1 MPTALLNPL
10 YVADWLKHESDNYH
24 SRDTGTLAAGS
35 GVVVTGTVLAK
46 VTATGKYVPAA
57 ASGADGSQTAV
68 ACLIVGDAQ
77 ATSVDATSA
86 DKKIVVLSRHGDVSH
101 AGITY
106 GPTIND
112 ATKRAAANAQLAAVG
127 IVVREGA

>member
-1 MPTALLNPL
+1 MATVYNSPI
-10 YVADWLKHESDNYH
+10 YIADWLKFESPSYH
-24 SRDTGTLAAGS
+24 SRDTATIAAGS
-35 GVVVTGTVLAK
+35 GVLVSGTVLAL

-57 ASGADGSQTAV
+57 ATGTDGSQTANAIFIV
-68 ACLIVGDAQ
+68 APGDVLTVD
-77 ATSVDATSA
+77 ATSVDQ
-86 DKKIVVLSRHGDVSH
+86 KVVILTRHADVSH

-112 ATKRAAANAQLAAVG
+112 ATKRAAANSQLRAVG